1 MAATEAGRWQDA
13 EIDIRLTLSA
23 LWASATL
30 CYLYGDFI
38 AFYSPGA
45 LRMMMDGKM
54 GSWPTTQ
61 ELLLGVAIVMAF
73 PAVMVA
79 LALALKPAASRWL
92 NIIMGVVY
100 TAIMLV
106 TMPPAWNSGSYFYL
120 YLGLVEVTLTSFI
133 VWYAF
138 TWPKQRVSA

>member
-79 LALALKPAASRWL
+79 LALALKLAASRWL